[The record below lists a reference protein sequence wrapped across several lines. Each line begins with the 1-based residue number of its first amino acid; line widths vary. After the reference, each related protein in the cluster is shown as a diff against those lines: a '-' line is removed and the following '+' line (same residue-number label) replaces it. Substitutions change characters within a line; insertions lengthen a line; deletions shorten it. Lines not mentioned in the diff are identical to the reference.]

1 MTDVSATTFDLEA
14 VPAKDRA
21 RVEALIPHP
30 DIGNVIYTP
39 RYPFG
44 MHEFD
49 LFDQARSLRH
59 NILLAGPTGS
69 AKTTVARA
77 YAAARGLPFVSVEFN
92 GGMDVAT
99 VLGHTTITENEG
111 VEWVDGEA
119 TLVCR
124 YGGVCL
130 LDEVNMAPPR
140 FAAAFHGALD
150 DRRRLTLV
158 DHAETVR
165 LNREALFVGAYND
178 TEYFGTTSLNQAFND
193 RFAIQL
199 QWGYDAGVEEARI
212 GTKSATVLEVG
223 RTLRNTDD
231 VETPVSTRA
240 LEDFIKHA
248 RALGVDAAIGLFSN
262 KFHAAERQIV
272 LRTLE
277 AQAVNIATDLGIDV
291 QAGDDDEF

>member
-1 MTDVSATTFDLEA
+1 MADLSATTFDLDA
-14 VPAKDRA
+14 VPDKDRA
-21 RVEALIPHP
+21 RVAALIPDP
-30 DIGNVIYTP
+30 RIADIYTP

-49 LFDQARSLRH
+49 LFDQARDLRH

-99 VLGHTTITENEG
+99 VLGHTTITDTGG
-111 VEWVDGEA
+111 VEWVDGEV
-119 TLVCR
+119 TLVAR
-124 YGGVCL
+124 YGGIDL
-130 LDEVNMAPPR
+130 LDECNMAPPR

-150 DRRRLTLV
+150 DRRRMTLV

-165 LNREALFVGAYND
+165 LHRDCLNIGAYND
-178 TEYFGTTSLNQAFND
+178 TDYYGTTALNQAFND

-199 QWGYDAGVEEARI
+199 QWGYDDNVEETRVGRHSQA
-212 GTKSATVLEVG
+212 VLEVG
-223 RTLRNTDD
+223 RTLRMTDD
-231 VETPVSTRA
+231 IETPVSTRA

-262 KFHAAERQIV
+262 KFHAAERTIV
-272 LRTLE
+272 FRTLE
-277 AQAVNIATDLGIDV
+277 AQASNIAFDLGLGT
-291 QAGDDDEF
+291 QDEGE